1 MARSV
6 LSQEYGNKLKFKIT
20 RNYDNEAILNDHIG
34 LVPLQYGSGSGTEN
48 R

>member
-20 RNYDNEAILNDHIG
+20 RNYDNEAILNDHII
-34 LVPLQYGSGSGTEN
+34 LVPLQYGVGSRIEN
-48 R
+48 

>member
-20 RNYDNEAILNDHIG
+20 RNYDNEAILNDHIS
-34 LVPLQYGSGSGTEN
+34 LVHLQYCSGSRTEN